1 MADDRRSDSPDQAS
15 GPNQASG
22 PDQERSDAQAAPQ
35 LGTNVDARLGD
46 ETRELLIRGE
56 VEEAL
61 RRHDGSQR
69 PKPEEDP
76 ERTTGDLGGSGG
88 EQEGGAG

>member
-1 MADDRRSDSPDQAS
+1 MADESGSDQ
-15 GPNQASG
+15 
-22 PDQERSDAQAAPQ
+22 QAAPN
-35 LGTNVDARLGD
+35 LGANVDATIGD

-56 VEEAL
+56 VDEAL

-69 PKPEEDP
+69 PKPAEEP

>member
-1 MADDRRSDSPDQAS
+1 MADDRHSDSPTQA
-15 GPNQASG
+15 NG
-22 PDQERSDAQAAPQ
+22 PDQERSDEQAAPQ

-46 ETRELLIRGE
+46 ETRELLIRGK

-61 RRHDGSQR
+61 RRHDGSKR
-69 PKPEEDP
+69 PKPEEDA